1 MHIIRN
7 LKIKVVM
14 LAILIIF
21 TLLWGGVSFFSL
33 HALSGLTDEVE
44 LTNVQQVNGDII
56 NNASDRYYQVK
67 LLMDRAIVYQANND
81 SQNYQQ
87 TIEQIGKDIDFLQ
100 GGLNQFKVTD
110 HANISTTATD
120 NIYNS
125 SLTLFNQAITPMFA
139 AIKEN
144 NAASYAQLSKD
155 QFSPLRSGFSQ
166 AIVAYNQEIHDLK
179 SAANGR
185 IASWVSVTRTI
196 IIIAM
201 VIGLAMLVLSERY
214 LALCLARSLEWV
226 KQHLQVL
233 SVGSL
238 DKPTKDLGHNEVGQL
253 IPYLATMQENWV
265 KTVAQIRNSAGE
277 IYQGASEIASGNTD
291 LSSRTEEQAA
301 ALTQTAAS
309 MEELSAVVKQN
320 ADNAN
325 QASQLAK
332 TASEAVNTGEE
343 RVQAVIASMKNIT
356 NSSQKITDII
366 NVIDSIAFQTNILAL
381 NAAVEAARAGEQG
394 RGFAVVAS
402 EVRNLAQRSAGAA
415 KEIKAL
421 INESVVNVNNGYDQV
436 TLTSE
441 SMDNILRSVT
451 SVTDIM
457 GEIASASSEQSK
469 GIGQVGTAISQMDSV
484 TQQNAALVE
493 ESSATSSSLEQQ
505 AYQLTE
511 IVSVFKL
518 PGDAAAQSAASR
530 PASKAPKAGKPALRP
545 ALGSASKAPDTEWEA
560 F

>member
-1 MHIIRN
+1 
-7 LKIKVVM
+7 M
-14 LAILIIF
+14 LAILVIF

-33 HALSGLTDEVE
+33 HALSGLTEEVE

-67 LLMDRAIVYQANND
+67 LLMDRALVFQANND
-81 SQNYQQ
+81 TQNYQQ
-87 TIEQIGKDIDFLQ
+87 MIDRIGKDIDFLQ
-100 GGLNQFKVTD
+100 NGLNQFKVTD
-110 HANISTTATD
+110 HANISTNATD

-139 AIKEN
+139 AVKAN
-144 NAASYAQLSKD
+144 NVESYNQLSKA

-179 SAANGR
+179 SAANAR
-185 IASWVSVTRTI
+185 IASWVSLTRTI
-196 IIIAM
+196 IIVAM
-201 VIGLAMLVLSERY
+201 IIGLAMLVMSERY

-233 SVGSL
+233 SVGNL
-238 DKPTKDLGHNEVGQL
+238 DKPTKNLGNNEVGQL
-253 IPYLATMQENWV
+253 IPYLETMQNNWV
-265 KTVAQIRNSAGE
+265 NTVTQIRNSAGE

-320 ADNAN
+320 ADNASE
-325 QASQLAK
+325 ASSLAK
-332 TASEAVNTGEE
+332 TASAAVNKGEE

-356 NSSQKITDII
+356 SSSQKITDII

-415 KEIKAL
+415 KEIKTL
-421 INESVVNVNNGYDQV
+421 IDESVTNVNNGFDQV

-457 GEIASASSEQSK
+457 GEIASASIEQSK

-493 ESSATSSSLEQQ
+493 ESSATSGSLEQQ

-518 PGDAAAQSAASR
+518 PGDAAQPGNTSKPVAS
-530 PASKAPKAGKPALRP
+530 APKAGNALRRP
-545 ALGSASKAPDTEWEA
+545 ALAGGSKAPENDWEA

>member
-1 MHIIRN
+1 
-7 LKIKVVM
+7 M
-14 LAILIIF
+14 LAILAIF

-33 HALSGLTDEVE
+33 HALSALTEEVE
-44 LTNVQQVNGDII
+44 LTSVQQVNGDII

-67 LLMDRAIVYQANND
+67 LLMDRALIFQANND
-81 SQNYQQ
+81 TQNYQQ
-87 TIEQIGKDIDFLQ
+87 TLERIGKDIDFLQ
-100 GGLNQFKVTD
+100 NGLNEFKGTD
-110 HANISTTATD
+110 HASISATAID

-139 AIKEN
+139 AIK
-144 NAASYAQLSKD
+144 ASNVESYNQLSKA

-166 AIVAYNQEIHDLK
+166 AIVAYNQEIHDLN
-179 SAANGR
+179 AAAHAR
-185 IASWVSVTRTI
+185 ISNWVLLARTI

-201 VIGLAMLVLSERY
+201 IIGLAMLVMSERY

-233 SVGSL
+233 SVGNL
-238 DKPTKDLGHNEVGQL
+238 DKPTQDLGKNEVGQL
-253 IPYLATMQENWV
+253 IPFLDTMQQNWV
-265 KTVAQIRNSAGE
+265 NTVTRIRNSAGE
-277 IYQGASEIASGNTD
+277 IYQGASEIAAGNTD

-320 ADNAN
+320 ADNASE
-325 QASQLAK
+325 ASSLAQ
-332 TASEAVNTGEE
+332 TASAAVNKGEE

-356 NSSQKITDII
+356 SSSQKITDII

-415 KEIKAL
+415 KEIKVL
-421 INESVVNVNNGYDQV
+421 IDESVASVNNGFDQV

-469 GIGQVGTAISQMDSV
+469 GISQVGTAISQMDSV

-493 ESSATSSSLEQQ
+493 ESSATSGSLEQQ
-505 AYQLTE
+505 AFQLTE

-518 PGDAAAQSAASR
+518 PGDAAQTGSPAKAAVAKAIKPR
-530 PASKAPKAGKPALRP
+530 QHPAHVQAGA
-545 ALGSASKAPDTEWEA
+545 TEEEWKT

>member
-1 MHIIRN
+1 
-7 LKIKVVM
+7 
-14 LAILIIF
+14 
-21 TLLWGGVSFFSL
+21 
-33 HALSGLTDEVE
+33 
-44 LTNVQQVNGDII
+44 
-56 NNASDRYYQVK
+56 
-67 LLMDRAIVYQANND
+67 
-81 SQNYQQ
+81 
-87 TIEQIGKDIDFLQ
+87 
-100 GGLNQFKVTD
+100 
-110 HANISTTATD
+110 
-120 NIYNS
+120 
-125 SLTLFNQAITPMFA
+125 MFA

-144 NAASYAQLSKD
+144 NAASYTQLSKD

-166 AIVAYNQEIHDLK
+166 AITAYNQEIHDLK

-214 LALCLARSLEWV
+214 LALCLGRPLEWV

-238 DKPTKDLGHNEVGQL
+238 DKPTRDLGRNEVGQL

-332 TASEAVNTGEE
+332 TASEAVNTGEQ

-356 NSSQKITDII
+356 DSSQKITDII

-421 INESVVNVNNGYDQV
+421 IDESVANVNNGYDQV

-469 GIGQVGTAISQMDSV
+469 GIGQVGTAISQMDGV

-493 ESSATSSSLEQQ
+493 ESSATSGSLEQQ

-518 PGDAAAQSAASR
+518 PGDVAASGAVGK
-530 PASKAPKAGKPALRP
+530 PASRAPKAGKPTLA
-545 ALGSASKAPDTEWEA
+545 SASKAPDTEWEA

>member
-1 MHIIRN
+1 MHFIRN

-14 LAILIIF
+14 LTILIIF
-21 TLLWGGVSFFSL
+21 TLLWGCVSFFSL
-33 HALSGLTDEVE
+33 HSLNGLTGEVE

-67 LLMDRAIVYQANND
+67 LLMDRAMVYQANND
-81 SQNYQQ
+81 TQNYQQ
-87 TIEQIGKDIDFLQ
+87 TIEQIGNDINFLQ

-110 HANISTTATD
+110 HANISTTAID

-139 AIKEN
+139 AVKGN

-155 QFSPLRSGFSQ
+155 QFSPLRSGFSR

-201 VIGLAMLVLSERY
+201 VIGLGMLVLSERY
-214 LALCLARSLEWV
+214 LALCLGRSLEWV

-238 DKPTKDLGHNEVGQL
+238 DKPTRDLGRNEVGQL

-265 KTVAQIRNSAGE
+265 KTVTQIRNSAGE

-320 ADNAN
+320 ADNAS

-332 TASEAVNTGEE
+332 TASEAVNTGEQ
-343 RVQAVIASMKNIT
+343 RVHAVIASMKNIT
-356 NSSQKITDII
+356 ESSQKITDII

-421 INESVVNVNNGYDQV
+421 IDESVVNVNNGYDQV

-457 GEIASASSEQSK
+457 GEIASASGEQSK
-469 GIGQVGTAISQMDSV
+469 GIVQVGTAISQMDSV

-493 ESSATSSSLEQQ
+493 ESSATSGSLEQQ

-518 PGDAAAQSAASR
+518 PGDVSAPGTASKPASR
-530 PASKAPKAGKPALRP
+530 APKTGKPTLTRASKV
-545 ALGSASKAPDTEWEA
+545 PDTEWEA

>member
-1 MHIIRN
+1 MQFIRN
-7 LKIKVVM
+7 LKIKFVM

-67 LLMDRAIVYQANND
+67 LLMDRAMVYHASND
-81 SQNYQQ
+81 QQNYQQ
-87 TIEQIGKDIDFLQ
+87 TVEHIAKDIDFLQ
-100 GGLNQFKVTD
+100 AGLNQFKVTD
-110 HANISTTATD
+110 HANISVTATD

-125 SLTLFNQAITPMFA
+125 SLTLFNQAIKPMFDA
-139 AIKEN
+139 VKANDNDTYI
-144 NAASYAQLSKD
+144 SLSKA

-179 SAANGR
+179 SAANAR

-201 VIGLAMLVLSERY
+201 VFGLLMLALSERY

-226 KQHLQVL
+226 KDHLQVL
-233 SVGSL
+233 SVGNL
-238 DKPTKDLGHNEVGQL
+238 DKPTRHLGNNEVGQL
-253 IPYLATMQENWV
+253 IPFLDTMQANWV
-265 KTVAQIRNSAGE
+265 KTVSQIRSSAGE
-277 IYQGASEIASGNTD
+277 IYQGASEIAAGNTD

-320 ADNAN
+320 ADNASE
-325 QASQLAK
+325 ASVLAK
-332 TASEAVNTGEE
+332 NASGAVNQGEE
-343 RVQAVIASMKNIT
+343 MVQSVIASMKNIT
-356 NSSQKITDII
+356 ESSHKITDII

-421 INESVVNVNNGYDQV
+421 INESVTNVNNGYDQV

-441 SMDNILRSVT
+441 SMDNILRSVS

-457 GEIASASSEQSK
+457 GEIAAASTEQSK
-469 GIGQVGTAISQMDSV
+469 GIGQVGAAISQMDSV

-505 AYQLTE
+505 AFRLTE
-511 IVSVFKL
+511 IVSVFTL
-518 PGDAAAQSAASR
+518 PGDEQAAKSGAAQITTRKTRPTAAALA
-530 PASKAPKAGKPALRP
+530 
-545 ALGSASKAPDTEWEA
+545 
-560 F
+560 

>member
-1 MHIIRN
+1 MHFIRN
-7 LKIKVVM
+7 LKIKVAM
-14 LAILIIF
+14 LAILVIF

-33 HALSGLTDEVE
+33 HALSGLTEEVE

-67 LLMDRAIVYQANND
+67 LLMDRALVFQANND
-81 SQNYQQ
+81 TQNYQQ
-87 TIEQIGKDIDFLQ
+87 MIDRIGKDIDFLQ
-100 GGLNQFKVTD
+100 NGLNQFKVTD
-110 HANISTTATD
+110 HANISTNATD

-139 AIKEN
+139 AVKAN
-144 NAASYAQLSKD
+144 NVESYNQLSKA

-179 SAANGR
+179 SAANAR
-185 IASWVSVTRTI
+185 IASWVSLTRTI
-196 IIIAM
+196 IIVAM
-201 VIGLAMLVLSERY
+201 IIGLAMLVMSERY

-233 SVGSL
+233 SVGNL
-238 DKPTKDLGHNEVGQL
+238 DKPTKNLGNNEVGQL
-253 IPYLATMQENWV
+253 IPYLETMQNNWV
-265 KTVAQIRNSAGE
+265 NTVTQIRNSAGE

-320 ADNAN
+320 ADNASE
-325 QASQLAK
+325 ASSLAK
-332 TASEAVNTGEE
+332 TASAAVNKGEE

-356 NSSQKITDII
+356 SSSQKITDII

-415 KEIKAL
+415 KEIKTL
-421 INESVVNVNNGYDQV
+421 IDESVTNVNNGFDQV

-457 GEIASASSEQSK
+457 GEIASASIEQSK

-493 ESSATSSSLEQQ
+493 ESSATSGSLEQQ

-518 PGDAAAQSAASR
+518 PGDAAQPGNTSKPVAS
-530 PASKAPKAGKPALRP
+530 APKAGNALRRP
-545 ALGSASKAPDTEWEA
+545 ALAGGSKAPANDWEA

>member
-1 MHIIRN
+1 
-7 LKIKVVM
+7 M

-33 HALSGLTDEVE
+33 HALSGLTDEVD

-67 LLMDRAIVYQANND
+67 LLMDRAMVYQANND
-81 SQNYQQ
+81 TQNFQQ
-87 TIEQIGKDIDFLQ
+87 TVDRIGKDIDFLQ

-110 HANISTTATD
+110 HANISTTSTD

-139 AIKEN
+139 AIKAN
-144 NAASYAQLSKD
+144 NADSYAQLSKD

-179 SAANGR
+179 SAANAR

-201 VIGLAMLVLSERY
+201 VIGLAMLVMSERY

-238 DKPTKDLGHNEVGQL
+238 DKPTRDLGRNEVGQL
-253 IPYLATMQENWV
+253 IPFLTTMQENWV
-265 KTVAQIRNSAGE
+265 KTVTQIRNSAGE

-356 NSSQKITDII
+356 DSSQKITDII

-415 KEIKAL
+415 KEIKVL
-421 INESVVNVNNGYDQV
+421 IDESVVNVNNGYDQV

-469 GIGQVGTAISQMDSV
+469 GIVQVGTAISQMDGV

-493 ESSATSSSLEQQ
+493 ESSATSGSLEQQ

-518 PGDAAAQSAASR
+518 PGDAASQNAVSKPVA
-530 PASKAPKAGKPALRP
+530 KAPKAGKPTLRP
-545 ALGSASKAPDTEWEA
+545 ALASASKTPDTEWES

>member
-1 MHIIRN
+1 MHFIRN
-7 LKIKVVM
+7 LKIKVAM
-14 LAILIIF
+14 LAILVIF

-33 HALSGLTDEVE
+33 HALSGLTEEVE

-67 LLMDRAIVYQANND
+67 LLMDRALVFQANND
-81 SQNYQQ
+81 TQNYQQ
-87 TIEQIGKDIDFLQ
+87 MIDRIGKDIDFLQ
-100 GGLNQFKVTD
+100 NGLNQFKVTD
-110 HANISTTATD
+110 HANISTNATD

-139 AIKEN
+139 AVKAN
-144 NAASYAQLSKD
+144 NVESYNQLSKA

-179 SAANGR
+179 SAANAR
-185 IASWVSVTRTI
+185 IASWVSLTRTI
-196 IIIAM
+196 IIVAM
-201 VIGLAMLVLSERY
+201 IIGLAMLVMSERY

-233 SVGSL
+233 SVGNL
-238 DKPTKDLGHNEVGQL
+238 DKPTKNLGNNEVGQL
-253 IPYLATMQENWV
+253 IPYLETMQNNWV
-265 KTVAQIRNSAGE
+265 NTVTQIRNSAGE

-320 ADNAN
+320 ADNASE
-325 QASQLAK
+325 ASSLAK
-332 TASEAVNTGEE
+332 TASAAVNKGEE

-356 NSSQKITDII
+356 SSSQKITDII

-415 KEIKAL
+415 KEIKTL
-421 INESVVNVNNGYDQV
+421 IDESVTNVNNGFDQV

-457 GEIASASSEQSK
+457 GEIASASIEQSK

-493 ESSATSSSLEQQ
+493 ESSATSGSLEQQ

-518 PGDAAAQSAASR
+518 PGDAAQPGNTSKPVAS
-530 PASKAPKAGKPALRP
+530 APKAGNALRRP
-545 ALGSASKAPDTEWEA
+545 ALAGGSKAPENDWEA

>member
-1 MHIIRN
+1 MQFIRN
-7 LKIKVVM
+7 LKIKFVM

-21 TLLWGGVSFFSL
+21 TVLWGGVSFFSL
-33 HALSGLTDEVE
+33 HALSGLTEEVQ

-67 LLMDRAIVYQANND
+67 LLMDRAFVYKSNND
-81 SQNYQQ
+81 GQNYQQ
-87 TIEQIGKDIDFLQ
+87 TLERISKDVDFLQ

-110 HANISTTATD
+110 HANISNTSTD

-125 SLTLFNQAITPMFA
+125 SLTLFNQAIKPMFEA
-139 AIKEN
+139 VKAN
-144 NAASYAQLSKD
+144 NIDAYTQLSKD

-179 SAANGR
+179 AAANDR
-185 IASWVSVTRTI
+185 IGSWVSQTRTTI
-196 IIIAM
+196 IVAM
-201 VIGLAMLVLSERY
+201 IIGLAMLVMSERY
-214 LALCLARSLEWV
+214 LALLLARSLEWV

-233 SVGSL
+233 SVGEL
-238 DKPTKDLGHNEVGQL
+238 DKPTQPLGNNEVGQL
-253 IPYLATMQENWV
+253 IPYLETMQNNWV
-265 KTVAQIRNSAGE
+265 KTVTQIRNSAGG

-309 MEELSAVVKQN
+309 MEQLSAVVKQN
-320 ADNAN
+320 ADNASE
-325 QASQLAK
+325 ASVLAK
-332 TASEAVNTGEE
+332 TASAAVNKGEE

-356 NSSQKITDII
+356 ESSQKITDII

-415 KEIKAL
+415 KEIKTL
-421 INESVVNVNNGYDQV
+421 IDESVANVNNGFDQV

-457 GEIASASSEQSK
+457 GEIASASTEQSK

-505 AYQLTE
+505 AFQLTE

-518 PGDAAAQSAASR
+518 PGDAGRQNAATKA
-530 PASKAPKAGKPALRP
+530 APKAGKPAPRP
-545 ALGSASKAPDTEWEA
+545 AVAAKGRSQEKEWEA